1 MRSPVLLMI
10 ESPMLRATLALVV
23 LLPVVTLSAQYQK
36 KTLVA
41 HRGASAY
48 APEHTL
54 AAYRLAMAQGI
65 QGFNDALHR
74 LRRGQVT

>member
-1 MRSPVLLMI
+1 MM
-10 ESPMLRATLALVV
+10 AALAL
-23 LLPVVTLSAQYQK
+23 LLAAAAGMPVETQYSK

-54 AAYRLAMAQGI
+54 AAYQLVFGLQA
-65 QGFNDALHR
+65 ALILVGAWAYFGSHEKS
-74 LRRGQVT
+74 LTH